1 MRKII
6 PVLLFVCICFACN
19 NSKPNADNTDN
30 ITSQSLVGGEPFS
43 EFIEK
48 FHSDSLF
55 AMTRIAEK
63 TEGFSSDL
71 VVFDS
76 LQDDFVG
83 GECFWTKEEMRSD
96 WCYINYIRQIKDEYK
111 VKYEMRNDS
120 AFECVYI
127 PESDCLI
134 DIIFKL
140 KNKEWYLVYLSH
152 NNL

>member
-6 PVLLFVCICFACN
+6 PILLFVCICFACT
-19 NSKPNADNTDN
+19 NSKPNADNTDI
-30 ITSQSLVGGEPFS
+30 ITSQSLVDGEPFS

-63 TEGFSSDL
+63 TEGFNSDL
-71 VVFDS
+71 VEFDS
-76 LQDDFVG
+76 LKDDFVG
-83 GECFWTKEEMRSD
+83 GECFWTKEEMRTD
-96 WCYINYIRQIKDEYK
+96 WSYVSYIRQLKDEYK

-127 PESDCLI
+127 PESDCFI
-134 DIIFKL
+134 DLIFKL
-140 KNKEWYLVYLSH
+140 KNKEWHLVDLSH
-152 NNL
+152 YNL